1 MLQLALFVENLLE
14 PEELI
19 GLTPEK
25 IDRSAYRA
33 INYTAD
39 RARKNSDNEIRNQIN
54 FPASYLAPSAG
65 RLFVKDKAGPG
76 NLNAT
81 ILARHRATSL
91 ARFVT
96 SDKDIGKMGLTV
108 SVQRGKRSELERA
121 FLMKLKSGNEDIDTK
136 NNLGLA
142 VRLEKGQTPDKAYK
156 PVRIS
161 DGLFLLY
168 GPSVNQVFKTVR
180 GDVSPQAEQDL
191 EREFMRLI
199 EFERRK

>member
-1 MLQLALFVENLLE
+1 MLQLALFVEGILE

-19 GLTPEK
+19 GLDPTK
-25 IDRSAYRA
+25 IERAAYRA
-33 INYTAD
+33 INYTAG
-39 RARKNSDNEIRNQIN
+39 RARKNSDEEIRKQVN
-54 FPASYLAPSAG
+54 FPASYLQPNAG
-65 RLFVKDKAGPG
+65 RLVVKNQAGPG
-76 NLNAT
+76 SLEAT

-96 SDKDIGKMGLTV
+96 SDKEVGKMGLNVAVKPGKTEELK
-108 SVQRGKRSELERA
+108 RG
-121 FLMKLKSGNEDIDTK
+121 FLMKLKSGNAEIDTK

-142 VRLEKGQTPDKAYK
+142 VRLDKGETPDKAYK

-168 GPSVNQVFKTVR
+168 GPSVNQVFKSVR
-180 GDVSPQAEQDL
+180 GDVSPQAEADL